1 MRRLAAGIVVALA
14 AVTALPAS
22 AAESAAS
29 AQRVITETKDPIGW
43 KIETA
48 HSLYQMAVA
57 SDGIVVPVFY
67 GPKGSPLITQRPR
80 LRVSLQEGSVIR
92 EVPFRGG
99 FVEQLPAV
107 EVLFADG
114 ARDTDLV
121 YTSSAITDDR
131 GYPCLRLDL
140 KDPVYA
146 LAVSAYYR
154 VIPELDII
162 EKWIVLRNSGAA
174 AITLE
179 NAQSSSALLP
189 ADDYDLVHLSGMWGH
204 EFMVER
210 TRLTPGVKTLQ
221 VRDFVA
227 HNNPPWFAVTP
238 AGHSDET
245 HGPVW
250 FGTLHYSGNW
260 RMDFEKDFLGSVQ
273 ILGGINFWD
282 TTRTLQ
288 PGEQFVTP
296 RMTLGFAP
304 DGMGGASRRLHDYL
318 RRHVLP
324 AHFREKLRP
333 LLYNSWYA
341 THWAV
346 NEEQQVALARVAKEI
361 GVEMF
366 VIDAGWFKGNVSDRT
381 GLGDWTADRNKFPG
395 GLPPMIRRINALG
408 LDFGLWVEPEIVN
421 PDSDAYRAHPDW
433 VLYYPKRVRHERQ
446 SRLMLNLAR
455 EDVYQFLLDS
465 LSRLLKENNLRFIK
479 WDRNRPLADAG
490 WPDASPQMQRE
501 VRLRYMDNLY
511 RLIEELRRRFPEVWF
526 EDCASGGGRCDPGLL
541 SRMDQVWTSD
551 NTDPADRLFIQYG
564 YLHAFPANT
573 MVGWVT
579 DLNWWHQDHPTL
591 RFRFQVSMSGVLGV
605 GGDLVRWSDEERKEA
620 VRLIALYKQIR
631 PLVQQGVVH
640 RLASPFEGERVA
652 LEYAAADGSEA
663 VVFQYNLRECL
674 TGSQPSARLSPSI
687 ALRGLDP
694 QAAYSACGDWKG
706 TSRGETLMN
715 LGLPWL
721 PKGHFSGA
729 IVVLK
734 RAPGRPGG

>member
-1 MRRLAAGIVVALA
+1 MRGLATGIVVALA
-14 AVTALPAS
+14 ALATLPAG
-22 AAESAAS
+22 AAQTAAV
-29 AQRVITETKDPIGW
+29 AQGVITETKNPLGW

-67 GPKGSPLITQRPR
+67 GPKGDPRITQRPR
-80 LRVSLQEGSVIR
+80 LKISAQEGSVVR
-92 EVPFRGG
+92 EVPYRGG
-99 FVEQLPAV
+99 FVEQMPAV
-107 EVLFADG
+107 EALFADG
-114 ARDTDLV
+114 ARDTELV
-121 YTSSAITDDR
+121 YTSSSVSDDG

-140 KDPVYA
+140 KDPVDG
-146 LAVSAYYR
+146 LTVSAYYR

-162 EKWIVLRNSGAA
+162 EKWLVLGNSGRAT
-174 AITLE
+174 ITLE
-179 NAQSSSALLP
+179 NAQSSSAVLP

-204 EFMVER
+204 EFMIER
-210 TRLTPGVKTLQ
+210 TRLTPGIKTLQ

-238 AGHSDET
+238 SGRSDEE

-260 RMDFEKDFLGSVQ
+260 RLDFEKQFLGSVQ

-282 TTRTLQ
+282 TTRAIR

-304 DGMGGASRRLHDYL
+304 DGMGGASHRLHDYL

-324 AHFREKLRP
+324 AGFREKLRP
-333 LLYNSWYA
+333 VLYNSWYA

-346 NEEQQVALARVAKEI
+346 NEEQQVALARVAKQI

-381 GLGDWTADRNKFPG
+381 GLGDWTADRGKFPG

-408 LDFGLWVEPEIVN
+408 LDFGLWVEPEMVN
-421 PDSDAYRAHPDW
+421 LDSDAYRAHPDW
-433 VLYYPKRVRHERQ
+433 VLYYPNRVRHERQ

-465 LSRLLKENNLRFIK
+465 LSRLLTENNIRFIK

-490 WPDASPQMQRE
+490 WPDAPPPMQRE

-511 RLIEELRRRFPEVWF
+511 RLIEELRRRFPLVWF

-564 YLHAFPANT
+564 FLHAFPANT

-579 DLNWWHQDHPTL
+579 DQNWSHQDHPTL
-591 RFRFQVSMSGVLGV
+591 PFRFQVSMSGVLGV
-605 GGDLVRWSDEERKEA
+605 GCDLVHWSDEERKEA
-620 VRLIALYKQIR
+620 TQWIALYKQIR
-631 PLVQQGVVH
+631 PLVQQGVLH

-652 LEYAAADGSEA
+652 LEYVAADRSEA
-663 VVFQYNLRECL
+663 VVFQYNLREYL
-674 TGSQPSARLSPSI
+674 AGSQPPGRLSSGI

-694 QAAYSACGDWKG
+694 QAAYSIGGDWKG
-706 TSRGETLMN
+706 VFRGATLMN
-715 LGLPWL
+715 IGLPWL
-721 PKGHFSGA
+721 PRRHFSA
-729 IVVLK
+729 ATVVLK
-734 RAPGRPGG
+734 RVPGEPGG